1 MDGSFDV
8 LVIGGG
14 VSGLTC
20 AKELASGGLRVAI
33 LESRERLGGRVW
45 TAPCGDLG
53 ASWIHGANDKN
64 PVYRE
69 AKALGAPLA
78 VTKYV
83 GFRGQG
89 FFVVSFS
96 LGRASSTAADAG
108 TLTSSSSAT

>member
-33 LESRERLGGRVW
+33 LESRDRLGGRVW
-45 TAPCGDLG
+45 TAAAGDLG
-53 ASWIHGANDKN
+53 ASWIHGSNDKN
-64 PVYRE
+64 PVYRA
-69 AKALGAPLA
+69 AKALGTPLV

-83 GFRGQG
+83 SFGCRDFFHFR
-89 FFVVSFS
+89 FW
-96 LGRASSTAADAG
+96 ASVEPQCV
-108 TLTSSSSAT
+108 